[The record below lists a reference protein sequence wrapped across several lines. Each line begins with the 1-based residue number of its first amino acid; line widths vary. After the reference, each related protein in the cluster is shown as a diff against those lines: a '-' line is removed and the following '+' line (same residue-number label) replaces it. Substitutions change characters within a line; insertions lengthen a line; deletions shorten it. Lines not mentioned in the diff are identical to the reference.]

1 MTTSIA
7 VPVSIGELWDKYTI
21 LLIKQEK
28 ITDKEKLNFVNT
40 EIKHLDAL
48 MSNYTYQ
55 ENELFIL
62 LKNVNKQLWDIEDH
76 LRIKE
81 KNKEFDN
88 DFIDLARSVY
98 YTNDER
104 ADVKKKINVL
114 FNSAIHET
122 KEYVEYKK

>member
-1 MTTSIA
+1 MTTYI
-7 VPVSIGELWDKYTI
+7 PVSIGELWDKYTI
-21 LLIKQEK
+21 LLIKKEK
-28 ITDKEKLNFVNT
+28 IVDKEKLGFVNVELT
-40 EIKHLDAL
+40 YLDEF
-48 MSNYTYQ
+48 MKNYTYMD
-55 ENELFIL
+55 NPLFCELKHI
-62 LKNVNKQLWDIEDH
+62 NNKLWDIEDR

-104 ADVKKKINVL
+104 AEIKKKINVL

-122 KEYVEYKK
+122 KEYIDYK